1 MIKVFVTSCLS
12 LDAHACVLKDAVS
25 RKTDRSEHPQAELI
39 RCEAHNDA
47 AQPTGTQKTGI

>member
-1 MIKVFVTSCLS
+1 MIKVFVTSC
-12 LDAHACVLKDAVS
+12 HACVLKDAVS

-39 RCEAHNDA
+39 RWEAHNDV